1 MSINQKKTQFMVI
14 NKSEKDKDCES
25 IVSRGINVKYC
36 DSYIYLGA
44 PITDNGSYL
53 KMINAHAKDKMK
65 HSIKYYA
72 FLDRNPD
79 VPFSMKKRVA
89 EACVL
94 SSLLYGAETW
104 FTDSFGKAETMYN
117 KVVKALLDVRNTTCT
132 DVCLV
137 EADMASFQSL
147 VKHRM
152 KKYLQKKIPK
162 IDSEYPLWKAIEL
175 CRSADTASFRFIQR
189 VLDDETEVIKEDK
202 SSRVESLTAS
212 ESTKRMTYVSL
223 NPTIQQHKVYKNDC
237 LQEHKRKEFTRY
249 RVSSHNLKVETGRWG
264 RIERDNR
271 VCICAT
277 GGIQDEEH
285 VIFYC
290 EMTKN
295 VREKFNIQ
303 SDSLPALYEE
313 KDDETL
319 CNIFFELSKIF
330 AK

>member
-1 MSINQKKTQFMVI
+1 
-14 NKSEKDKDCES
+14 
-25 IVSRGINVKYC
+25 
-36 DSYIYLGA
+36 
-44 PITDNGSYL
+44 
-53 KMINAHAKDKMK
+53 MINAHAKDKMK

-117 KVVKALLDVRNTTCT
+117 KVVKALLDVRNATCT
-132 DVCLV
+132 DVCLI

-202 SSRVESLTAS
+202 SSRVESLRAS
-212 ESTKRMTYVSL
+212 ESTKRT
-223 NPTIQQHKVYKNDC
+223 T
-237 LQEHKRKEFTRY
+237 
-249 RVSSHNLKVETGRWG
+249 
-264 RIERDNR
+264 
-271 VCICAT
+271 
-277 GGIQDEEH
+277 
-285 VIFYC
+285 
-290 EMTKN
+290 
-295 VREKFNIQ
+295 
-303 SDSLPALYEE
+303 
-313 KDDETL
+313 
-319 CNIFFELSKIF
+319 
-330 AK
+330 